1 MKKLAPLFLLSA
13 GILWGSMGIFVR
25 NLNKMGFDSMDI
37 VALRAVVTFS
47 TLFLYM
53 VLFKRKLLKIHPKDL
68 WCFAGT
74 GICSIVFFNLC
85 YFKAIM
91 LTSLSMAAVL
101 LYTAPVIVMIL
112 SYFLFQEKFTKR
124 KMTALLMTFIGC
136 VLVTGIL
143 SETSVTSVAGILTGL
158 GAGLGYALYSIFGRY
173 ALEKGYH
180 SLTITFYTFF
190 IAAVASCGMN
200 GGMRIIGSAFQDF
213 RMGVFSFVFGILCT
227 VIPYL
232 FYTLGL
238 TYTENGKAAILASVE
253 PATASIIGIFVF
265 HENISVSETAGIL
278 LVFGALWICSRSAV
292 CE

>member
-265 HENISVSETAGIL
+265 HENISISETAGIL